1 MKRGFGAIAA
11 ALAVAGCVTTAE
23 PQYALTGGE
32 TGVFRSANAGKAIP
46 LDHIKGMDEK
56 QLQATFGAPQMD
68 RRDATTRVLRY
79 TSDAC
84 ILFVFVQGSRAAYA
98 DAYDPHLRP
107 LKPIDQCAGSV
118 ATQKRNIS

>member
-1 MKRGFGAIAA
+1 MPSETTPRILRGSRVKPPGR
-11 ALAVAGCVTTAE
+11 VAPAPAYGTSMPA
-23 PQYALTGGE
+23 
-32 TGVFRSANAGKAIP
+32 
-46 LDHIKGMDEK
+46 
-56 QLQATFGAPQMD
+56 ATFGAPQMD